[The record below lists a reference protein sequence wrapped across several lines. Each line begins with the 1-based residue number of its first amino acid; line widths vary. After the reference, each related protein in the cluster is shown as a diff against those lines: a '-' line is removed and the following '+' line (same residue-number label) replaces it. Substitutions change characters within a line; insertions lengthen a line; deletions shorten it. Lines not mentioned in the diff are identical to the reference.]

1 MMAWGD
7 GFVEQALRPLVC
19 RCSTGGA
26 GNSMVRRRYMP
37 RLQLPFVLGMVLL
50 LVVACGG
57 GSEGSGDGGG
67 DLLQEVKDRGVLRV
81 STNLAYPPQS
91 FQTRSGE
98 FKGFDIDVAEEIARR
113 MGVKVEWQTP
123 AWEVIAAGNWNG
135 RWDVSV
141 ASMTVT
147 SARKEVLYFTPAYYY
162 TPAAAAV
169 HEENTSITNL
179 ETDLDGKR
187 IGVCWACTYEQYL
200 DRTLTI
206 PGEEIEFVVDNP
218 QIQTYDNPAS
228 AIQDLE
234 LGDGVRLD
242 AVMSALPTLQ
252 EAVEEGKPIKIVG
265 DSLYDEPLAA
275 AIDKEAPSDPKPL
288 LDEISRII
296 EEMHQ
301 DGTLSELS
309 KKWYD
314 GTDLTKMQ

>member
-1 MMAWGD
+1 M
-7 GFVEQALRPLVC
+7 E
-19 RCSTGGA
+19 
-26 GNSMVRRRYMP
+26 RRRYMT
-37 RLQLPFVLGMVLL
+37 RLRLPLVLGMVLL

-57 GSEGSGDGGG
+57 GSGGSESGDGGG

-81 STNLAYPPQS
+81 STDPAYPPQS
-91 FQTRSGE
+91 FQTQSGE
-98 FKGFDIDVAEEIARR
+98 FKGFDIDVTEEIAKR
-113 MGVKVEWQTP
+113 MGVKVEWKTP
-123 AWEVIAAGNWNG
+123 DWTVITSGNWQG

-141 ASMTVT
+141 GSMTVT
-147 SARKEVLYFTPAYYY
+147 PARKEVLYFTPAYYY
-162 TPAAAAV
+162 APAAAAV
-169 HEENTSITNL
+169 HKENTDITNL

-187 IGVCWACTYEQYL
+187 IGVCAACTYEQYL

-218 QIQTYDNPAS
+218 QIQTYDTDTS

-252 EAVEEGKPIKIVG
+252 GAIEEGKPIKIVG
-265 DSLYDEPLAA
+265 DPLYYEPLAA
-275 AIDKEAPSDPKPL
+275 AIDKQAPSDPKPL
-288 LDEISRII
+288 LNEISRII

-314 GTDLTKMQ
+314 GTDLTKKQ